1 VGGDPL
7 LFDASGNRLATPLI
21 RQKPDFVGPDG
32 VNTTFFAGSPQGA
45 FGSGIAGC
53 SNDTSFP
60 SFFGTSAATPHVAAA
75 AALMLQANPAVTP
88 AQIRAA
94 LQSTASAMVAFP
106 PDFSTGYGFVRVD
119 EALAQ
124 LPPAAPAISVTPSS
138 VTVGM
143 SSVLIWNAVNVTAC
157 TASGDWSGSQQTS
170 GTQTITPTAAGT
182 LTYTLTCSNAPH
194 GAAQNS
200 VKLTVQA
207 ASSGGAS
214 GGTSGG
220 GGGGGAL
227 DLATLLVIS
236 ALALAR
242 LSSRRRRPT

>member
-170 GTQTITPTAAGT
+170 
-182 LTYTLTCSNAPH
+182 YTLTCSNAPH